1 MQLKLLLLLLLSS
14 LMGFSQTDST
24 LNNNSNRKF
33 ELSLNV
39 TTSISN
45 FFGNSNSNSLL
56 ADPYLIGIKYQLK
69 PNYYLRFGAN
79 IKSRKVTENFGQR
92 NVVENNEQLRI
103 GVEKRIAVTSKIFFY
118 PGFDLVGGYFYSD
131 VQTFDG
137 ISNTQIQAKQITIGG
152 GPMIGILYQIN
163 QRLAI
168 STEAALYYQNLTT
181 QRYMSLGFPDPTP
194 IKRTEHGYTVL
205 PIIPSSIYF
214 TIKL

>member
-1 MQLKLLLLLLLSS
+1 MQLKLLLLLLISS

-24 LNNNSNRKF
+24 LNNNANRKF

-56 ADPYLIGIKYQLK
+56 TDPYLIVIKY
-69 PNYYLRFGAN
+69 
-79 IKSRKVTENFGQR
+79 
-92 NVVENNEQLRI
+92 
-103 GVEKRIAVTSKIFFY
+103 
-118 PGFDLVGGYFYSD
+118 PGIDLVGGYFYSD

-137 ISNTQIQAKQITIGG
+137 ISNTQIQSQQTMIGG
-152 GPMIGILYQIN
+152 GPMIGLLYQIN
-163 QRLAI
+163 QRLSI

-181 QRYMSLGFPDPTP
+181 KRYMSLGFPDPTP
-194 IKRTEHGYTVL
+194 INRTEHGYSIL